1 MVCAKLTAL
10 VYTIG
15 PGPGIWAGGVGIPEE
30 GGVKRKL
37 IAAIG
42 IAGMMVSIAACGGD
56 KDSGDSKGS
65 EAKELTV
72 WLTVDAQ
79 NNWPAL
85 VKAADAAVQK
95 KHPGLK
101 ITHEYYGWPDKNA
114 KLDAVLATDKAP
126 DVVEMGNTEMLGY
139 MVKGAFAPLDA
150 SKFDNSSAW
159 LDGLKASVTYDGK
172 TYGVPYYAGGRVA
185 NWRKDVFA
193 KVGVKSAPTTYAELT
208 AALDKVQ
215 KKEGDK
221 FSAWY
226 QPTRDW
232 YAAMSFV
239 YDAGG
244 SIAVESGGKW
254 KASLSS
260 PESVKGLN
268 EFKNVVD
275 EYMHGDKT
283 KDESDRYIV
292 YGQGKSGMIFAP
304 AWEGATA
311 AAKENDKTGKLA
323 GNVENFVM
331 PGPSGKNLPV
341 FLGGSDLAVPVKSDA
356 QDLAAE
362 WINAFTGPSG
372 QKGLMAK
379 GNLPN
384 NKTDLATLK
393 NDPATAVPAT
403 AAESNWF
410 VPMAPGWGQVE
421 KAQVLQN
428 MLQSIGTGKKTVE
441 AAAKEADAA
450 IDKVI
455 NNS

>member
-1 MVCAKLTAL
+1 M
-10 VYTIG
+10 
-15 PGPGIWAGGVGIPEE
+15 
-30 GGVKRKL
+30 KRKL

-42 IAGMMVSIAACGGD
+42 IAGMMVSIAACGDGGS
-56 KDSGDSKGS
+56 KSSGGS
-65 EAKELTV
+65 DAKELTV

-85 VKAADAAVQK
+85 VKAADDAVTK

-101 ITHEYYGWPDKNA
+101 IKHEYYAWPDKNT
-114 KLDAVLATDKAP
+114 KLDAVLATDKVP
-126 DVVEMGNTEMLGY
+126 DVVEMGNSEMLGY
-139 MVKGAFAPLDA
+139 MVKGAFAQVDPA
-150 SKFDNSSAW
+150 KFDNSGQW
-159 LDGLKASVTYDGK
+159 LDGLKTSVTYEGK

-185 NWRKDVFA
+185 NWRKDIA
-193 KVGVKSAPTTYAELT
+193 ASVGIKTPPRTYQELT
-208 AALDKVQ
+208 ADLDKIQ
-215 KKEGDK
+215 KKEGGT
-221 FSAWY
+221 FNAWY

-244 SIAVESGGKW
+244 SIAKEEGGQW
-254 KASLSS
+254 KADLSS
-260 PESVKGLN
+260 PESVKGLT

-275 EYMHGDKT
+275 TYMHGDKT

-292 YGQGKSGMIFAP
+292 YGQGKSAMIFAA

-311 AAKENDKTGKLA
+311 ADPKNDKTGKLKD
-323 GNVENFVM
+323 NLENFVM
-331 PGPSGKNLPV
+331 PGPSGKNIPV
-341 FLGGSDLAVPVKSDA
+341 FLGGSDLAIPVKSKA
-356 QDLAAE
+356 QDLAGE
-362 WINAFTGPSG
+362 WINAFTGTQG

-421 KAQVLQN
+421 KAQILQT
-428 MLQSIGTGKKTVE
+428 MLQDIGTGKKSVE
-441 AAAKEADAA
+441 AAAKDADAA

-455 NNS
+455 NTK

>member
-1 MVCAKLTAL
+1 M
-10 VYTIG
+10 
-15 PGPGIWAGGVGIPEE
+15 
-30 GGVKRKL
+30 KRKL

-42 IAGMMVSIAACGGD
+42 IAGMVFSVAACGND
-56 KDSGDSKGS
+56 KDGGDSSKGTD
-65 EAKELTV
+65 AKELTV

-79 NNWPAL
+79 NNWPDL

-95 KHPGLK
+95 KHPGIK
-101 ITHEYYGWPDKNA
+101 IKHEYYGWPDKNT

-139 MVKGAFAPLDA
+139 MVKGAFAPVDT
-150 SKFDNSSAW
+150 SQFTNSDQW

-185 NWRKDVFA
+185 NWRKDIA
-193 KVGVKSAPTTYAELT
+193 ASAGIKTTPKTYTELT
-208 AALDKVQ
+208 ADLDKIQ

-244 SIAVESGGKW
+244 SIAVDSGGQW
-254 KASLSS
+254 KGNLSS
-260 PESVKGLN
+260 PESIKGLN
-268 EFKNVVD
+268 EFKTVID
-275 EYMHGDKT
+275 KYMHGDKT

-292 YGQGKSGMIFAP
+292 YGQGKSAMIFGA

-311 AAKENDKTGKLA
+311 ADPKNDKTGGKLKD
-323 GNVENFVM
+323 NLVNFVM
-331 PGPSGKNLPV
+331 PGPSGKNMPV
-341 FLGGSDLAVPVKSDA
+341 FLGGSDLAIPVKSKA
-356 QDLAAE
+356 QGVAAE

-393 NDPATAVPAT
+393 SDPATAVPAT

-421 KAQVLQN
+421 KAQVLQT
-428 MLQSIGTGKKTVE
+428 MLQNIGTGKQTVE
-441 AAAKEADAA
+441 AAAKAADAA

-455 NNS
+455 NTK

>member
-1 MVCAKLTAL
+1 M
-10 VYTIG
+10 
-15 PGPGIWAGGVGIPEE
+15 
-30 GGVKRKL
+30 KRKL
-37 IAAIG
+37 VAAIG
-42 IAGMMVSIAACGGD
+42 IAGMMVSIAACGSDD
-56 KDSGDSKGS
+56 KGGGSGKGAD
-65 EAKELTV
+65 AKELTV

-79 NNWPAL
+79 NNWPEL
-85 VKAADAAVQK
+85 VKAADDAVVK

-101 ITHEYYGWPDKNA
+101 IKHEYYGWPDKNA

-139 MVKGAFAPLDA
+139 MVKGAFAPVDA
-150 SKFDNSSAW
+150 AKFDNSSAW
-159 LDGLKASVTYDGK
+159 LDGLKASVTYEGK

-193 KVGVKSAPTTYAELT
+193 EAGVKSAPKTYQELT
-208 AALDKVQ
+208 ADLDKVQ
-215 KKEGDK
+215 KKKGDK

-226 QPTRDW
+226 QPSRDW

-244 SIAVESGGKW
+244 SIAKEEGGQW
-254 KASLSS
+254 KANLSS
-260 PESVKGLN
+260 PESLKGLGAYKAVLDN
-268 EFKNVVD
+268 
-275 EYMHGDKT
+275 YMHGDKT
-283 KDESDRYIV
+283 KDEADRPIG
-292 YGQGKSGMIFAP
+292 YGQGKSGMIFAA

-311 AAKENDKTGKLA
+311 ADPKNDKVGKLA
-323 GNVENFVM
+323 DKIENFVM
-331 PGPSGKNLPV
+331 PGPSGKNMPV
-341 FLGGSDLAVPVKSDA
+341 FLGGSDLAVPVKSKA
-356 QDLAAE
+356 QALAAE

-393 NDPATAVPAT
+393 NDPKTAVPAT

-421 KAQVLQN
+421 KAQVLQT

-455 NNS
+455 NTK

>member
-1 MVCAKLTAL
+1 M
-10 VYTIG
+10 
-15 PGPGIWAGGVGIPEE
+15 
-30 GGVKRKL
+30 KRKL

-42 IAGMMVSIAACGGD
+42 IAGMMVSIAACGGNDD
-56 KDSGDSKGS
+56 KSSSNSGAD
-65 EAKELTV
+65 AKELTV

-79 NNWPAL
+79 NNWPQL

-95 KHPGLK
+95 AHPGVK
-101 ITHEYYGWPDKNA
+101 IKHEYYGWPDKNT
-114 KLDAVLATDKAP
+114 KLDAVLATDKVP
-126 DVVEMGNTEMLGY
+126 DVVEMGNTEMLSY
-139 MVKGAFAPLDA
+139 MVKGAFAPVDPA
-150 SKFDNSSAW
+150 KFTNSSAW

-185 NWRKDVFA
+185 NWRKDIA
-193 KVGVKSAPTTYAELT
+193 ASAGIKSTPTTYAELT
-208 AALDKVQ
+208 ADLDKIQ
-215 KKEGDK
+215 KKEGSK

-244 SIAVESGGKW
+244 AIATQSGSEW

-260 PESVKGLN
+260 PESIKGLN
-268 EFKNVVD
+268 EWKSVID
-275 EYMHGDKT
+275 KYMHGDKT

-292 YGQGKSGMIFAP
+292 YGQGKAAMIFGA

-311 AAKENDKTGKLA
+311 ADPKNDKTGGKLA
-323 GNVENFVM
+323 TSLVNFVM
-331 PGPSGKNLPV
+331 PGPSGKNMPV
-341 FLGGSDLAVPVKSDA
+341 FLGGSDLAVPVKSKA
-356 QDLAAE
+356 QALAAE

-372 QKGLMAK
+372 QKGLIAK

-393 NDPATAVPAT
+393 SDPATAVPAT

-421 KAQVLQN
+421 KAQVLQT
-428 MLQSIGTGKKTVE
+428 MLQNIGTGKQSVE
-441 AAAKEADAA
+441 DAAKAADTA

-455 NNS
+455 NTK

>member
-1 MVCAKLTAL
+1 M
-10 VYTIG
+10 
-15 PGPGIWAGGVGIPEE
+15 
-30 GGVKRKL
+30 KRKL

-42 IAGMMVSIAACGGD
+42 IAGMMVSIAACGDD
-56 KDSGDSKGS
+56 KDSGGSDKGS

-79 NNWPAL
+79 NNWPDL

-101 ITHEYYGWPDKNA
+101 VTHEYYGWPDKNA

-150 SKFDNSSAW
+150 GKFDNSSAW
-159 LDGLKASVTYDGK
+159 LDGLKASVTYEGK
-172 TYGVPYYAGGRVA
+172 TYGVPYYAGGRVG

-193 KVGVKSAPTTYAELT
+193 SVGVKAAPKTYAELT

-226 QPTRDW
+226 QPSRDW

-244 SIAVESGGKW
+244 SIATESGGQW
-254 KASLSS
+254 KANLSS
-260 PESVKGLN
+260 PESLKGLS
-268 EFKNVVD
+268 EYKNIVD
-275 EYMHGDKT
+275 KYMHGDKT
-283 KDESDRYIV
+283 KDESDRYLV
-292 YGQGKSGMIFAP
+292 YGQGKSGMIFGA
-304 AWEGATA
+304 AWEGGTSEAP
-311 AAKENDKTGKLA
+311 ENDKTGKLK
-323 GNVENFVM
+323 GNLENFVM
-331 PGPSGKNLPV
+331 PGPSGKNIPV

-362 WINAFTGPSG
+362 WINAFTGPAG
-372 QKGLMAK
+372 QKGLMGK

-393 NDPATAVPAT
+393 NDPATVVPAT

-421 KAQVLQN
+421 KAQVLQT
-428 MLQSIGTGKKTVE
+428 MLQSIGTGKKSVE
-441 AAAKEADAA
+441 DAAKEADAA

-455 NNS
+455 NTK

>member
-1 MVCAKLTAL
+1 
-10 VYTIG
+10 
-15 PGPGIWAGGVGIPEE
+15 
-30 GGVKRKL
+30 VKRKL

-42 IAGMMVSIAACGGD
+42 IAGMMVSIAACGDD
-56 KDSGDSKGS
+56 KDSGGSDKGTD
-65 EAKELTV
+65 AKELTV

-79 NNWPAL
+79 NNWPEL

-95 KHPGLK
+95 KHPGVK

-114 KLDAVLATDKAP
+114 KLDAVLATDKVP
-126 DVVEMGNTEMLGY
+126 DVVEMGNTEMLSY

-150 SKFDNSSAW
+150 AKFDNSSAW
-159 LDGLKASVTYDGK
+159 LDGLKASVTYEDK
-172 TYGVPYYAGGRVA
+172 TYGVPYYAGGRVG
-185 NWRKDVFA
+185 NWRKDLFA
-193 KVGVKSAPTTYAELT
+193 SAGVKAAPKTYAELT

-221 FSAWY
+221 FSSWY

-244 SIAVESGGKW
+244 SIAKEEGGQW
-254 KASLSS
+254 KGNLSS
-260 PESVKGLN
+260 PESLKGLN
-268 EFKNVVD
+268 EYKNVVD
-275 EYMHGDKT
+275 KYMHGDKT
-283 KDESDRYIV
+283 KDESDRHIV
-292 YGQGKSGMIFAP
+292 YGQGKSGMIFGA

-311 AAKENDKTGKLA
+311 EAPENDKSGKLK
-323 GNVENFVM
+323 GNLENFVM

-356 QDLAAE
+356 QELAAE
-362 WINAFTGPSG
+362 WINAFTGPAG

-393 NDPATAVPAT
+393 NDPKTVVPAT

-421 KAQVLQN
+421 KAQVLQT

-441 AAAKEADAA
+441 EAAKEADAA
-450 IDKVI
+450 FDKVI
-455 NNS
+455 NTK

>member
-1 MVCAKLTAL
+1 M
-10 VYTIG
+10 
-15 PGPGIWAGGVGIPEE
+15 
-30 GGVKRKL
+30 KRKL
-37 IAAIG
+37 TAAIG
-42 IAGMMVSIAACGGD
+42 IAGMMVSIAACGGEGGGGSD
-56 KDSGDSKGS
+56 KGAD
-65 EAKELTV
+65 AKELTV

-79 NNWPAL
+79 NNWPEL
-85 VKAADAAVQK
+85 VKAADAAVKK
-95 KHPGLK
+95 KHPGVK
-101 ITHEYYGWPDKNA
+101 INHEYYGWPDKNA

-139 MVKGAFAPLDA
+139 MVKGAFAPLDQA
-150 SKFDNSSAW
+150 KFDNSDAW
-159 LDGLKASVTYDGK
+159 LDGLKASVTYEGK

-185 NWRKDVFA
+185 NWRKDVA
-193 KVGVKSAPTTYAELT
+193 ASVGVKSTPKTYKELT
-208 AALDKVQ
+208 AALDKIQ
-215 KKEGDK
+215 KKQGDK
-221 FSAWY
+221 YNAWY

-244 SIAVESGGKW
+244 AIATESGGQW

-260 PESVKGLN
+260 PESLKGLK

-275 EYMHGDKT
+275 SYMHGDKT

-292 YGQGKSGMIFAP
+292 YGQGKSAMIFAA

-311 AAKENDKTGKLA
+311 EDPKNDKTGKLK
-323 GNVENFVM
+323 GNLENFVM
-331 PGPSGKNLPV
+331 PGPSGKNMPV

-356 QDLAAE
+356 QALAAE
-362 WINAFTGPSG
+362 WINALTGSSG

-384 NKTDLATLK
+384 NKSDLATLK
-393 NDPATAVPAT
+393 NDPKTAVPAT

-421 KAQVLQN
+421 KAQILQT
-428 MLQSIGTGKKTVE
+428 MLQSIGTGKKSVE
-441 AAAKEADAA
+441 AAAKDADAA

-455 NNS
+455 NTK

>member
-1 MVCAKLTAL
+1 M
-10 VYTIG
+10 
-15 PGPGIWAGGVGIPEE
+15 
-30 GGVKRKL
+30 KRKL
-37 IAAIG
+37 ISAIG
-42 IAGMMVSIAACGGD
+42 IAGMMVSIAACGD
-56 KDSGDSKGS
+56 SDSGSSDNTGAD
-65 EAKELTV
+65 AKELTV

-79 NNWPAL
+79 NNWPEL
-85 VKAADAAVQK
+85 VKAADAALVK
-95 KHPGLK
+95 KHPGIK
-101 ITHEYYGWPDKNA
+101 INHEYYGWPDKNA

-126 DVVEMGNTEMLGY
+126 DVVEMGNTEMLSY
-139 MVKGAFAPLDA
+139 MVKGAFAPVDPA
-150 SKFDNSSAW
+150 KFENSAAW
-159 LDGLKASVTYDGK
+159 LDGLKASVTYEGK

-185 NWRKDVFA
+185 NWRKDVA
-193 KVGVKSAPTTYAELT
+193 ASVGVKSVPTTYAELT
-208 AALDKVQ
+208 SALDKIQ

-221 FSAWY
+221 YNAWY

-244 SIAVESGGKW
+244 SIAEESGGQW
-254 KASLSS
+254 KATLSS
-260 PESVKGLN
+260 PDSVKGLT
-268 EFKNVVD
+268 EFKNVID
-275 EYMHGDKT
+275 KYMHGDKT

-292 YGQGKSGMIFAP
+292 YGQGKTSMIFAA

-311 AAKENDKTGKLA
+311 EAPENDKTGKLK
-323 GNVENFVM
+323 GNLENFVM
-331 PGPSGKNLPV
+331 PGPSGQNMPV
-341 FLGGSDLAVPVKSDA
+341 FLGGSDLAIPVKSDA
-356 QDLAAE
+356 QTVAAE
-362 WINAFTGPSG
+362 WIDAYTGASG

-421 KAQVLQN
+421 KAQILQT

-441 AAAKEADAA
+441 EAAKEADAA

-455 NNS
+455 NVK

>member
-1 MVCAKLTAL
+1 M
-10 VYTIG
+10 
-15 PGPGIWAGGVGIPEE
+15 
-30 GGVKRKL
+30 KRKL
-37 IAAIG
+37 IVAIG
-42 IAGMMVSIAACGGD
+42 IAGMMVSIAACG
-56 KDSGDSKGS
+56 DSGGGS
-65 EAKELTV
+65 SDNTGADAKELTV

-79 NNWPAL
+79 NNWPEL
-85 VKAADAAVQK
+85 VKAADATLTKA
-95 KHPGLK
+95 HPGIK
-101 ITHEYYGWPDKNA
+101 INHEYYGWPDKNA

-139 MVKGAFAPLDA
+139 MVKGAFAPVDPA
-150 SKFDNSSAW
+150 KFENSAAW

-185 NWRKDVFA
+185 NWRKDVA
-193 KVGVKSAPTTYAELT
+193 ASVGVKSVPKTYAELT
-208 AALDKVQ
+208 SALDKIQ

-221 FSAWY
+221 YNAWY

-244 SIAVESGGKW
+244 SIAEESGGQW

-260 PESVKGLN
+260 PESVKGLT

-275 EYMHGDKT
+275 TYMHGDKT

-292 YGQGKSGMIFAP
+292 YGQGKTSMIFGA
-304 AWEGATA
+304 AWEGASAETP
-311 AAKENDKTGKLA
+311 ENDKTGKLK
-323 GNVENFVM
+323 GNLENFVM
-331 PGPSGKNLPV
+331 PGPSGKNMPV
-341 FLGGSDLAVPVKSDA
+341 FLGGSDLAVPVKSKA
-356 QDLAAE
+356 QTVAAE
-362 WINAFTGPSG
+362 WINAYTGASG

-421 KAQVLQN
+421 KAQILQTMLQN
-428 MLQSIGTGKKTVE
+428 IGTGKETVE

-455 NNS
+455 NVK

>member
-1 MVCAKLTAL
+1 M
-10 VYTIG
+10 
-15 PGPGIWAGGVGIPEE
+15 
-30 GGVKRKL
+30 KRKL
-37 IAAIG
+37 ISAIG
-42 IAGMMVSIAACGGD
+42 IAGMMVSIAACGGEGG
-56 KDSGDSKGS
+56 SGDSGKDGAD
-65 EAKELTV
+65 AKELTV

-79 NNWPAL
+79 NNWPGL

-101 ITHEYYGWPDKNA
+101 INHEYYGWPDKNA

-139 MVKGAFAPLDA
+139 MVKGAFAPLDTA
-150 SKFDNSSAW
+150 AFDNSDAW
-159 LDGLKASVTYDGK
+159 LDGLKASVTYEDK

-185 NWRKDVFA
+185 NWRKDVA
-193 KVGVKSAPTTYAELT
+193 ASVGVKTPPKTYKELT
-208 AALDKVQ
+208 AALDKIQ
-215 KKEGDK
+215 KKEGGK

-244 SIAVESGGKW
+244 AIATESGGRW

-260 PESVKGLN
+260 PESLKGLR

-275 EYMHGDKT
+275 KYMHGDKT

-292 YGQGKSGMIFAP
+292 YGQGKSAMIFAA
-304 AWEGATA
+304 AWEGATSEDP
-311 AAKENDKTGKLA
+311 KNDKTGKLK
-323 GNVENFVM
+323 GNLENFVM
-331 PGPSGKNLPV
+331 PGPSGKNMPV

-356 QDLAAE
+356 QALAAE
-362 WINAFTGPSG
+362 WINAFAGSSG

-421 KAQVLQN
+421 KAQILQT
-428 MLQSIGTGKKTVE
+428 MLQGIGTGKKSVE

-455 NNS
+455 NTK

>member
-1 MVCAKLTAL
+1 M
-10 VYTIG
+10 
-15 PGPGIWAGGVGIPEE
+15 
-30 GGVKRKL
+30 KRKL
-37 IAAIG
+37 TVAIG
-42 IAGMMVSIAACGGD
+42 IAGMMVSIAACGGG
-56 KDSGDSKGS
+56 KSGGS
-65 EAKELTV
+65 STGADAKELTV

-85 VKAADAAVQK
+85 VKAADDAVLK

-101 ITHEYYGWPDKNA
+101 INHEYYGWPDKNT

-139 MVKGAFAPLDA
+139 MVKGAFAPVDPA
-150 SKFDNSSAW
+150 KFDNSAQW
-159 LDGLKASVTYDGK
+159 LDGLKSSVTYDGK

-185 NWRKDVFA
+185 NWRKDIA
-193 KVGVKSAPTTYAELT
+193 ASVGVKTPPKTYQELT
-208 AALDKVQ
+208 ADLDKIQ
-215 KKEGDK
+215 QKEGSG

-244 SIAVESGGKW
+244 SIAKQEGGQW
-254 KASLSS
+254 KADLSS
-260 PESVKGLN
+260 PESLKGLS
-268 EFKNVVD
+268 EFKSVID
-275 EYMHGDKT
+275 KYMHGDKT

-292 YGQGKSGMIFAP
+292 YGQGKSAMIFGA
-304 AWEGATA
+304 AWEGAA
-311 AAKENDKTGKLA
+311 AADPKADKTGGKLKT
-323 GNVENFVM
+323 GLENFVM
-331 PGPSGKNLPV
+331 PGPSGKNMPV
-341 FLGGSDLAVPVKSDA
+341 FLGGSDLAIPVKSKA
-356 QDLAAE
+356 QSLAAE
-362 WINAFTGPSG
+362 WINAFTGSQG
-372 QKGLMAK
+372 QKGLIAK

-421 KAQVLQN
+421 KAQVLQT
-428 MLQSIGTGKKTVE
+428 MLQDIGTGKKSVE

-455 NNS
+455 NTK

>member
-1 MVCAKLTAL
+1 M
-10 VYTIG
+10 
-15 PGPGIWAGGVGIPEE
+15 
-30 GGVKRKL
+30 KRKL

-42 IAGMMVSIAACGGD
+42 IAGMMVSIAACG
-56 KDSGDSKGS
+56 DSDGGS
-65 EAKELTV
+65 SDNTGADAKELTV

-79 NNWPAL
+79 NNWPEL
-85 VKAADAAVQK
+85 VKAADATLTKA
-95 KHPGLK
+95 HPGIK
-101 ITHEYYGWPDKNA
+101 INHEYYGWPDKNA

-139 MVKGAFAPLDA
+139 MVKGAFAPLDPA
-150 SKFDNSSAW
+150 KFENSAAW

-185 NWRKDVFA
+185 NWRKDVA
-193 KVGVKSAPTTYAELT
+193 ASVGIKSVPKTYAELT
-208 AALDKVQ
+208 SDLDKIQ
-215 KKEGDK
+215 KKEGGK
-221 FSAWY
+221 YNAWY

-232 YAAMSFV
+232 YAGMSFV

-244 SIAVESGGKW
+244 SIAEESGGQW
-254 KASLSS
+254 KANLSS
-260 PESVKGLN
+260 PESVKGLT
-268 EFKNVVD
+268 EFKNVID
-275 EYMHGDKT
+275 KYMHGDKT

-292 YGQGKSGMIFAP
+292 YGQGRTSMIFAA

-311 AAKENDKTGKLA
+311 ETPENDKTGKLK
-323 GNVENFVM
+323 GNLVNFVM
-331 PGPSGKNLPV
+331 PGPSGKNMPV
-341 FLGGSDLAVPVKSDA
+341 FLGGSDLAVPVKSKA
-356 QDLAAE
+356 QTVAAE
-362 WINAFTGPSG
+362 WINAYTGASG

-393 NDPATAVPAT
+393 SDPATAVPAT

-421 KAQVLQN
+421 KAQILQTMLQN
-428 MLQSIGTGKKTVE
+428 IGTGKKSVE
-441 AAAKEADAA
+441 DAAKEADAA

-455 NNS
+455 NVK

>member
-1 MVCAKLTAL
+1 M
-10 VYTIG
+10 
-15 PGPGIWAGGVGIPEE
+15 
-30 GGVKRKL
+30 KRKL

-42 IAGMMVSIAACGGD
+42 IAGMMVSIAACGD
-56 KDSGDSKGS
+56 SDSGGS
-65 EAKELTV
+65 DNTGADAKELTV

-79 NNWPAL
+79 NNWPEL
-85 VKAADAAVQK
+85 VKAADDAIKK
-95 KHPGLK
+95 KHPGIK
-101 ITHEYYGWPDKNA
+101 INHEYYGWPDKNA

-126 DVVEMGNTEMLGY
+126 DVVEMGNTEMLSY
-139 MVKGAFAPLDA
+139 MVKGAFAPVDPA
-150 SKFDNSSAW
+150 KFENSDAW
-159 LDGLKASVTYDGK
+159 LDGLKASVTYEDK

-185 NWRKDVFA
+185 NWRTDVA
-193 KVGVKSAPTTYAELT
+193 ESVGVKSAPKTYEELT
-208 AALDKVQ
+208 AALDKIQ
-215 KKEGDK
+215 EEKGDK

-244 SIAVESGGKW
+244 AIAEESGGQW
-254 KASLSS
+254 KGSLSS
-260 PESVKGLN
+260 PESLKGLT

-275 EYMHGDKT
+275 KYMHGDKT

-292 YGQGKSGMIFAP
+292 YGQAKSAMIFGA

-311 AAKENDKTGKLA
+311 EDPKNDKTGDLK
-323 GNVENFVM
+323 GNLENFVM
-331 PGPSGKNLPV
+331 PGPSGKNIPV

-356 QDLAAE
+356 QAVAAE
-362 WINAFTGPSG
+362 WINALTGASG
-372 QKGLMAK
+372 QKGLMGK

-393 NDPATAVPAT
+393 DDPATVVPAT

-421 KAQVLQN
+421 KAQVLQT
-428 MLQSIGTGKKTVE
+428 MLQSIGTGKKSVE

-455 NNS
+455 NTK

>member
-1 MVCAKLTAL
+1 M
-10 VYTIG
+10 
-15 PGPGIWAGGVGIPEE
+15 
-30 GGVKRKL
+30 KRKL

-42 IAGMMVSIAACGGD
+42 IAGMMVSIAACGDSDD
-56 KDSGDSKGS
+56 KGNGSNGS

-79 NNWPAL
+79 NNWPDL
-85 VKAADAAVQK
+85 VKAADDAVVK
-95 KHPGLK
+95 KHPGVK
-101 ITHEYYGWPDKNA
+101 IKHEYYGWPDKNT

-150 SKFDNSSAW
+150 AKFDNSSAW
-159 LDGLKASVTYDGK
+159 LDGLKASVTYEDK
-172 TYGVPYYAGGRVA
+172 TYGVPYYAGGRVG
-185 NWRKDVFA
+185 NYRKDVFA
-193 KVGVKSAPTTYAELT
+193 AAGVKSAPKTYAELT

-215 KKEGDK
+215 KKEGNS

-244 SIAVESGGKW
+244 SIAKEEGGQW
-254 KASLSS
+254 KANLSS
-260 PESVKGLN
+260 PESVKGLTAY
-268 EFKNVVD
+268 KDVVD
-275 EYMHGDKT
+275 KYMHGDKT

-292 YGQGKSGMIFAP
+292 YGQGKSGMIFGA

-311 AAKENDKTGKLA
+311 ADPKNDKTGKLKD
-323 GNVENFVM
+323 NLENFVM
-331 PGPSGKNLPV
+331 PGPSGKNIPV
-341 FLGGSDLAVPVKSDA
+341 FLGGSDLAVPVKSGA
-356 QDLAAE
+356 KDLAAE
-362 WINAFTGPSG
+362 WINAFTGPAG

-421 KAQVLQN
+421 KAQVLQT
-428 MLQSIGTGKKTVE
+428 MLQSIGTGKKSVE

-455 NNS
+455 NTK

>member
-1 MVCAKLTAL
+1 M
-10 VYTIG
+10 
-15 PGPGIWAGGVGIPEE
+15 
-30 GGVKRKL
+30 KRKL
-37 IAAIG
+37 AAAIG
-42 IAGMMVSIAACGGD
+42 IAAMMVSVAACGDSDDNGGGSD
-56 KDSGDSKGS
+56 KGAD
-65 EAKELTV
+65 AKELTV

-79 NNWPAL
+79 NNWPEL
-85 VKAADAAVQK
+85 VKAADDAVAK
-95 KHPGLK
+95 KHPGIK
-101 ITHEYYGWPDKNA
+101 IKHEYYGWPDKNA

-126 DVVEMGNTEMLGY
+126 DVVEMGNTEMLSY
-139 MVKGAFAPLDA
+139 MVKGAFAPVDA
-150 SKFDNSSAW
+150 GQFENSGAW

-172 TYGVPYYAGGRVA
+172 TYGVPYYAGGRVG
-185 NWRKDVFA
+185 NYRKDVFA
-193 KVGVKSAPTTYAELT
+193 EAGVKTAPKTYAELT

-215 KKEGDK
+215 EKKGDK

-244 SIAVESGGKW
+244 SIAEEQGGQW
-254 KASLSS
+254 KANLSS
-260 PESVKGLN
+260 PESVKGLT

-275 EYMHGDKT
+275 KYMHGDKT

-292 YGQGKSGMIFAP
+292 YGQGNAGMIFGA

-311 AAKENDKTGKLA
+311 AAPENDKTGKLKD
-323 GNVENFVM
+323 NLENFVM

-341 FLGGSDLAVPVKSDA
+341 FLGGSDLAIPVKSDA
-356 QDLAAE
+356 QAVAAE
-362 WINAFTGPSG
+362 WINAFTGASG

-403 AAESNWF
+403 AAELNWF

-421 KAQVLQN
+421 KAQILQT
-428 MLQSIGTGKKTVE
+428 MLQSIGTGKKSVE
-441 AAAKEADAA
+441 EAAKEADAE

-455 NNS
+455 NNK

>member
-1 MVCAKLTAL
+1 M
-10 VYTIG
+10 
-15 PGPGIWAGGVGIPEE
+15 
-30 GGVKRKL
+30 KRKL
-37 IAAIG
+37 ISAIG
-42 IAGMMVSIAACGGD
+42 IAGMMVSIAACGGEGGGSD
-56 KDSGDSKGS
+56 KGGAD
-65 EAKELTV
+65 AKELTV

-79 NNWPAL
+79 NNWPQL

-101 ITHEYYGWPDKNA
+101 INHEYYGWPDKNA

-139 MVKGAFAPLDA
+139 MVKGAFAPLDPA
-150 SKFDNSSAW
+150 KFDNSDAW
-159 LDGLKASVTYDGK
+159 LDGLKASVTYEDK

-185 NWRKDVFA
+185 NWRKDIA
-193 KVGVKSAPTTYAELT
+193 ASVGVKTPPKTYKELT
-208 AALDKVQ
+208 AALDKIQ
-215 KKEGDK
+215 KKEGGK
-221 FSAWY
+221 YNAWY

-244 SIAVESGGKW
+244 AIATESGGQW

-260 PESVKGLN
+260 PESLKGLT

-275 EYMHGDKT
+275 SYMHGDKT

-292 YGQGKSGMIFAP
+292 YGQGKSAMIFAA

-311 AAKENDKTGKLA
+311 EDPKNDKTGKLK
-323 GNVENFVM
+323 GNLENFVM
-331 PGPSGKNLPV
+331 PGPSGKNMPV

-362 WINAFTGPSG
+362 WINAYTGSSG

-421 KAQVLQN
+421 KAQILQT
-428 MLQSIGTGKKTVE
+428 MLQSIGTGKKSVE
-441 AAAKEADAA
+441 AAAKDADAA

-455 NNS
+455 NTK

>member
-1 MVCAKLTAL
+1 M
-10 VYTIG
+10 
-15 PGPGIWAGGVGIPEE
+15 
-30 GGVKRKL
+30 KRKL

-42 IAGMMVSIAACGGD
+42 IAGMVFSVAACGND
-56 KDSGDSKGS
+56 KDGGDSSKGTD
-65 EAKELTV
+65 AKELTV

-79 NNWPAL
+79 NNWPDL

-95 KHPGLK
+95 KHPGIK
-101 ITHEYYGWPDKNA
+101 IKHEYYGWPDKNT

-126 DVVEMGNTEMLGY
+126 DVVEMGNTEMLSY
-139 MVKGAFAPLDA
+139 MVKGAFAPVDT
-150 SKFDNSSAW
+150 SQFTNSDQW

-185 NWRKDVFA
+185 NWRKDIA
-193 KVGVKSAPTTYAELT
+193 ASAGIKTTPKTYTELT
-208 AALDKVQ
+208 ADLDKIQ

-244 SIAVESGGKW
+244 SIAVDSGGQW
-254 KASLSS
+254 KGNLSS
-260 PESVKGLN
+260 PESIKGLN
-268 EFKNVVD
+268 EFKTVID
-275 EYMHGDKT
+275 KYMHGDKT

-292 YGQGKSGMIFAP
+292 YGQGKSAMIFGA

-311 AAKENDKTGKLA
+311 ADPKNDKTGGKLKD
-323 GNVENFVM
+323 NLVNFVM
-331 PGPSGKNLPV
+331 PGPSGKNMPV
-341 FLGGSDLAVPVKSDA
+341 FLGGSDLAIPVKSKA
-356 QDLAAE
+356 QGVAAE

-393 NDPATAVPAT
+393 SDPATAVPAT

-421 KAQVLQN
+421 KAQVLQT
-428 MLQSIGTGKKTVE
+428 MLQNIGTGKQTVE
-441 AAAKEADAA
+441 AAAKTADAA

-455 NNS
+455 NTK

>member
-1 MVCAKLTAL
+1 M
-10 VYTIG
+10 
-15 PGPGIWAGGVGIPEE
+15 
-30 GGVKRKL
+30 KRKL
-37 IAAIG
+37 VAAIG

-56 KDSGDSKGS
+56 DGGSSDNSGAD
-65 EAKELTV
+65 AKELTV

-79 NNWPAL
+79 NNWPDL
-85 VKAADAAVQK
+85 VKAADAAVTK
-95 KHPGLK
+95 KHPGIK
-101 ITHEYYGWPDKNA
+101 IKHEYYGWPDKNA

-126 DVVEMGNTEMLGY
+126 DVVEMGNSEMLGY
-139 MVKGAFAPLDA
+139 MVKGAFAPVDA
-150 SKFDNSSAW
+150 ADFDNSGAW
-159 LDGLKASVTYDGK
+159 LDGLKTSVTYEGK

-185 NWRKDVFA
+185 NWRKDLFA
-193 KVGVKSAPTTYAELT
+193 SVGVKSTPKNYDELT

-215 KKEGDK
+215 KKQGDK

-254 KASLSS
+254 KANLSS
-260 PESVKGLN
+260 PESIKGLKA
-268 EFKNVVD
+268 FQNVVD
-275 EYMHGDKT
+275 TYMHGDKT

-311 AAKENDKTGKLA
+311 AAKENDKTGKLE

-341 FLGGSDLAVPVKSDA
+341 FLGGSDLAIPVKSDA
-356 QDLAAE
+356 QAVAAE
-362 WINAFTGPSG
+362 WINALTGSTG
-372 QKGLMAK
+372 QKGLIAK

-421 KAQVLQN
+421 KAQVLQT
-428 MLQSIGTGKKTVE
+428 MLQSIGTGKKSVE
-441 AAAKEADAA
+441 DAAKEADAA

-455 NNS
+455 NTK

>member
-1 MVCAKLTAL
+1 VA
-10 VYTIG
+10 
-15 PGPGIWAGGVGIPEE
+15 GIPEE

-42 IAGMMVSIAACGGD
+42 IAGMMVSIAACGGND
-56 KDSGDSKGS
+56 DKGS
-65 EAKELTV
+65 SNSGADAKELTV

-79 NNWPAL
+79 NNWPQL

-95 KHPGLK
+95 AHPGVK
-101 ITHEYYGWPDKNA
+101 IKHEYYGWPDKNT

-139 MVKGAFAPLDA
+139 MVKGAFAPVDPA
-150 SKFDNSSAW
+150 KFTNSSAW

-185 NWRKDVFA
+185 NWRKDIA
-193 KVGVKSAPTTYAELT
+193 ASVGVKAPPTTYTELT
-208 AALDKVQ
+208 ADLDKIQ
-215 KKEGDK
+215 KKEGSK

-244 SIAVESGGKW
+244 AIATQSGSDW

-260 PESVKGLN
+260 PESVKGLT
-268 EFKNVVD
+268 EWKSVID
-275 EYMHGDKT
+275 KYMHGDKT

-292 YGQGKSGMIFAP
+292 YGQGKASMIFAA

-311 AAKENDKTGKLA
+311 ADPKNDKTGGKLKTDL
-323 GNVENFVM
+323 VNFVM
-331 PGPSGKNLPV
+331 PGPSGKNMPV
-341 FLGGSDLAVPVKSDA
+341 FLGGSDLAIPVKSKA
-356 QDLAAE
+356 QALAAE

-393 NDPATAVPAT
+393 SDPATAVPAT

-421 KAQVLQN
+421 KAQVLQT
-428 MLQSIGTGKKTVE
+428 MLQNIGTGKQSVE
-441 AAAKEADAA
+441 DAAKAADTA

-455 NNS
+455 NTK

>member
-1 MVCAKLTAL
+1 M
-10 VYTIG
+10 
-15 PGPGIWAGGVGIPEE
+15 
-30 GGVKRKL
+30 KRKL
-37 IAAIG
+37 ISAIG
-42 IAGMMVSIAACGGD
+42 IAGMMVSIAACGGEGDGGSD
-56 KDSGDSKGS
+56 KGAD
-65 EAKELTV
+65 AKELTV

-79 NNWPAL
+79 NNWPEL
-85 VKAADAAVQK
+85 VEAADAAVKK

-101 ITHEYYGWPDKNA
+101 INHEYYGWPDKNA

-139 MVKGAFAPLDA
+139 MVKGAFAPLDQA
-150 SKFDNSSAW
+150 KFDNSDAW
-159 LDGLKASVTYDGK
+159 LDGLKASVTYEGK

-185 NWRKDVFA
+185 NWRKDLA
-193 KVGVKSAPTTYAELT
+193 ASVGVKTPPKTYEDLT
-208 AALDKVQ
+208 AALNKIQ
-215 KKEGDK
+215 KKQGGK
-221 FSAWY
+221 FNAWY

-244 SIAVESGGKW
+244 AIATESGGQW

-260 PESVKGLN
+260 PESLKGLK
-268 EFKNVVD
+268 EFKHVVD
-275 EYMHGDKT
+275 TYMHGDKT

-292 YGQGKSGMIFAP
+292 YGQGKSAMIFAA

-311 AAKENDKTGKLA
+311 EDPKNDKSGKLK
-323 GNVENFVM
+323 GNLENFVM
-331 PGPSGKNLPV
+331 PGPSGKNMPV

-362 WINAFTGPSG
+362 WINAFAGSSG

-393 NDPATAVPAT
+393 NDPKTAVPAT

-421 KAQVLQN
+421 KAQILQT
-428 MLQSIGTGKKTVE
+428 MLQSIGTGKKSVE

-455 NNS
+455 NNK

>member
-1 MVCAKLTAL
+1 M
-10 VYTIG
+10 
-15 PGPGIWAGGVGIPEE
+15 
-30 GGVKRKL
+30 KRKL

-42 IAGMMVSIAACGGD
+42 IAGMVVSIAACGSD
-56 KDSGDSKGS
+56 NKDDNKAQGAD
-65 EAKELTV
+65 AKALTV

-79 NNWPAL
+79 NNWPDL

-95 KHPGLK
+95 KHPGIK
-101 ITHEYYGWPDKNA
+101 IKHEYYGWPDKNT

-139 MVKGAFAPLDA
+139 MVKGAFAPVEA
-150 SKFDNSSAW
+150 SQFTNSGQW

-185 NWRKDVFA
+185 NWRKDIA
-193 KVGVKSAPTTYAELT
+193 ASAGIKTTPKTYTELT
-208 AALDKVQ
+208 ADLDKIQ

-244 SIAVESGGKW
+244 SIAAESGGQW
-254 KASLSS
+254 KGNLSS
-260 PESVKGLN
+260 PESLKGLN
-268 EFKNVVD
+268 EFKNVID
-275 EYMHGDKT
+275 KYMHGDKT

-292 YGQGKSGMIFAP
+292 YGQGKSSMIFGA

-311 AAKENDKTGKLA
+311 ADPKNDKTGGKLKD
-323 GNVENFVM
+323 NLVNFVM
-331 PGPSGKNLPV
+331 PGPSGKNMPV
-341 FLGGSDLAVPVKSDA
+341 FLGGSDLAIPVKSKA
-356 QDLAAE
+356 QGVAAE

-393 NDPATAVPAT
+393 SDPATEVPAT
-403 AAESNWF
+403 VAESNWF

-421 KAQVLQN
+421 KAQVLQT
-428 MLQSIGTGKKTVE
+428 MLQNIGTGKQSVE
-441 AAAKEADAA
+441 AAAKTADAA

-455 NNS
+455 NTK

>member
-1 MVCAKLTAL
+1 M
-10 VYTIG
+10 
-15 PGPGIWAGGVGIPEE
+15 
-30 GGVKRKL
+30 KRKL
-37 IAAIG
+37 ISAIG
-42 IAGMMVSIAACGGD
+42 IAGMMVSIAACGGEGDGGSD
-56 KDSGDSKGS
+56 KGAD
-65 EAKELTV
+65 AKELTV

-101 ITHEYYGWPDKNA
+101 INHEYYGWPDKNA

-150 SKFDNSSAW
+150 GTFDNSDAW

-185 NWRKDVFA
+185 NWRKDVA
-193 KVGVKSAPTTYAELT
+193 ASVGVKSTPKTYKELT
-208 AALDKVQ
+208 AALGKIQ
-215 KKEGDK
+215 KKQGDK

-244 SIAVESGGKW
+244 AIATESGGQW

-260 PESVKGLN
+260 PESLKGLK

-275 EYMHGDKT
+275 SYMHGDKT

-292 YGQGKSGMIFAP
+292 YGQGKSAMIFAA

-311 AAKENDKTGKLA
+311 EDPKNDKTGKLK
-323 GNVENFVM
+323 GNLENFVM
-331 PGPSGKNLPV
+331 PGPSGKSMPV

-356 QDLAAE
+356 QALAAE
-362 WINAFTGPSG
+362 WINAFTGSSG

-393 NDPATAVPAT
+393 NDPKTAVPAT
-403 AAESNWF
+403 AAESSWF

-421 KAQVLQN
+421 KAQVLQT
-428 MLQSIGTGKKTVE
+428 MLQSIGTGKKSVE

-455 NNS
+455 NTK

>member
-1 MVCAKLTAL
+1 
-10 VYTIG
+10 
-15 PGPGIWAGGVGIPEE
+15 
-30 GGVKRKL
+30 VKRKL
-37 IAAIG
+37 ISAIG
-42 IAGMMVSIAACGGD
+42 IAGMMVSIAACGGEGGSGGSD
-56 KDSGDSKGS
+56 KGAD
-65 EAKELTV
+65 AKELTV

-79 NNWPAL
+79 NNWPEL

-101 ITHEYYGWPDKNA
+101 INHEYYGWPDKNA

-150 SKFDNSSAW
+150 GEFDSSDAW

-185 NWRKDVFA
+185 NWRKDVA
-193 KVGVKSAPTTYAELT
+193 ASVGVKTPPKTYKELT
-208 AALDKVQ
+208 AALDKIQ
-215 KKEGDK
+215 KKQGDK

-244 SIAVESGGKW
+244 AIATESGGQW

-260 PESVKGLN
+260 PESLKGLK

-275 EYMHGDKT
+275 SYMHGDKT

-292 YGQGKSGMIFAP
+292 YGQGKSAMIFAA
-304 AWEGATA
+304 AWEGATSEDP
-311 AAKENDKTGKLA
+311 KNDKTGKLK
-323 GNVENFVM
+323 GNLENFVM
-331 PGPSGKNLPV
+331 PGPSGKNMPV

-356 QDLAAE
+356 QALAAE

-393 NDPATAVPAT
+393 NDPKTAVPAT

-421 KAQVLQN
+421 KAQILQT
-428 MLQSIGTGKKTVE
+428 MLQSIGTGKKSVE

-455 NNS
+455 NTK

>member
-1 MVCAKLTAL
+1 
-10 VYTIG
+10 
-15 PGPGIWAGGVGIPEE
+15 
-30 GGVKRKL
+30 VKRKL

-42 IAGMMVSIAACGGD
+42 IAGMMVSVAACG
-56 KDSGDSKGS
+56 DSDGGS
-65 EAKELTV
+65 SDNTGADAKELTV

-79 NNWPAL
+79 NNWPEL
-85 VKAADAAVQK
+85 VKAADATLTK
-95 KHPGLK
+95 KHPGIK
-101 ITHEYYGWPDKNA
+101 INHEYYGWPDKNA

-139 MVKGAFAPLDA
+139 MVKGAFAPLDPT
-150 SKFDNSSAW
+150 KFDNSAAW
-159 LDGLKASVTYDGK
+159 LDGLKASVTYDGE

-185 NWRKDVFA
+185 NWRKDVA
-193 KVGVKSAPTTYAELT
+193 ASVGVKSVPKTYAELT
-208 AALDKVQ
+208 SALDKIQ
-215 KKEGDK
+215 KAKGDK
-221 FSAWY
+221 YNAWY

-244 SIAVESGGKW
+244 SIAEESGGQW

-260 PESVKGLN
+260 PESVKGLT
-268 EFKNVVD
+268 EFKNVID
-275 EYMHGDKT
+275 TYMHGDKT

-292 YGQGKSGMIFAP
+292 YGQGRTSMIFAA

-311 AAKENDKTGKLA
+311 ETPENDKTGKLK
-323 GNVENFVM
+323 GNLENFVM
-331 PGPSGKNLPV
+331 PGPSGKNMPV
-341 FLGGSDLAVPVKSDA
+341 FLGGSDLAVPVKSKA
-356 QDLAAE
+356 QTVAAE
-362 WINAFTGPSG
+362 WINAYTGASG
-372 QKGLMAK
+372 QKGLIAK

-393 NDPATAVPAT
+393 SDPATAVPAT

-421 KAQVLQN
+421 KAQILQT
-428 MLQSIGTGKKTVE
+428 MLQSIGTGKKSVE
-441 AAAKEADAA
+441 DAAKEADAA

-455 NNS
+455 NVK

>member
-1 MVCAKLTAL
+1 M
-10 VYTIG
+10 
-15 PGPGIWAGGVGIPEE
+15 
-30 GGVKRKL
+30 KRKL
-37 IAAIG
+37 IAAMG
-42 IAGMMVSIAACGGD
+42 IAGMVFSVAACGSDNKGD
-56 KDSGDSKGS
+56 GKSQGAD
-65 EAKELTV
+65 AKELTV

-79 NNWPAL
+79 NNWPEL

-95 KHPGLK
+95 KHPGIK
-101 ITHEYYGWPDKNA
+101 IKHEYYGWPDKNT

-139 MVKGAFAPLDA
+139 MVKGAFAPVDTA
-150 SKFDNSSAW
+150 QFSNSGQW

-185 NWRKDVFA
+185 NWRKDIA
-193 KVGVKSAPTTYAELT
+193 ASAGIKTTPKTYTELT
-208 AALDKVQ
+208 ADLDKIQ

-244 SIAVESGGKW
+244 SIAVQSGGQW
-254 KASLSS
+254 KGNLSS
-260 PESVKGLN
+260 PESLKGLD
-268 EFKNVVD
+268 EFKNVID
-275 EYMHGDKT
+275 KYMHGDKT

-292 YGQGKSGMIFAP
+292 YGQGKSAMIFGA

-311 AAKENDKTGKLA
+311 ADPKNDKTGGKLKDDL
-323 GNVENFVM
+323 VNFVM
-331 PGPSGKNLPV
+331 PGPSGKNMPV
-341 FLGGSDLAVPVKSDA
+341 FLGGSDLAIPVKSKA
-356 QDLAAE
+356 QGVAAE
-362 WINAFTGPSG
+362 WINAFTGPAG
-372 QKGLMAK
+372 QKGLMGK

-384 NKTDLATLK
+384 NKADLATLK
-393 NDPATAVPAT
+393 NDPATAVPAE
-403 AAESNWF
+403 AAASNWF

-428 MLQSIGTGKKTVE
+428 MLQNIGTGKQSVQD
-441 AAAKEADAA
+441 AAKAADAA

-455 NNS
+455 NTK